1 MTTNES
7 DRRSF
12 LAAGTA
18 FSLGAVLA
26 SGATAQTQP
35 PIAAADRTDLP
46 ARTAAM
52 RLLVVN
58 ANTSE
63 LVTDKVAAE
72 ARNVA
77 SSGTEIIAVTGT
89 FGARIIASRAENAI
103 AEHSLIAL
111 VSEHAANCNAVVIAV
126 SYDTGLRAAR
136 ELLPIPV
143 VGMTEA
149 GLLTAC
155 MLGGRIGVIAFGRHT
170 LPMYQELVASY
181 GLSTRIAGWRVIES
195 TAAYQRGVSAELD
208 REIVAAARSLIDQD
222 MAETVLVTGA
232 VMAGVPRRLQG
243 DVPVPLID
251 GLACGVRQA
260 ELLVLLGLPKPRTG
274 SYAAQTGRELIGV
287 TPAVTR
293 TFAAPPPGK

>member
-1 MTTNES
+1 VTSNES
-7 DRRSF
+7 DRRGF

-18 FSLGAVLA
+18 FSLGAVLTGVA
-26 SGATAQTQP
+26 AGQSP
-35 PIAAADRTDLP
+35 PPMVAADRSGVP
-46 ARTAAM
+46 ARATAM
-52 RLLVVN
+52 RILIVN

-63 LVTDKVAAE
+63 LVTEKVAGE

-77 SSGTEIIAVTGT
+77 SPGTEIVAVTGT
-89 FGARIIASRAENAI
+89 FGARVIASRAENAI

-111 VSEHAANCNAVVIAV
+111 VSEHAANCDAVVIGVTYATV
-126 SYDTGLRAAR
+126 RRAPP

-143 VGMTEA
+143 VGMTET
-149 GLLTAC
+149 GLLSAC

-170 LPMYQELVASY
+170 LPLYQELVASY
-181 GLSTRIAGWRVIES
+181 GLSTRIAGWRVSES
-195 TAAYQRGVSAELD
+195 TAAFQRGAHVD
-208 REIVAAARSLIDQD
+208 RDGGIVGAARSLIDQD
-222 MAETVLVTGA
+222 MAETVLITGA

-260 ELLVLLGLPKPRTG
+260 ELLVRLGLPKPRTG

-287 TPAVTR
+287 TPAVAR
-293 TFAAPPPGK
+293 TFATPPGK